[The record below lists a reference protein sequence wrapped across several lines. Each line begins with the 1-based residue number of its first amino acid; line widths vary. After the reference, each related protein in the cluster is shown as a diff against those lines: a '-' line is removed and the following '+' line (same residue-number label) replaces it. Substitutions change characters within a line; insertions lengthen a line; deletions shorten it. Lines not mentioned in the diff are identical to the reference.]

1 MYRCEVYNIPCNCV
15 ARKSE
20 FKLKVIIS
28 EKEIHEKNIDEI
40 MKNSSH
46 LIGAF

>member
-1 MYRCEVYNIPCNCV
+1 MKLWSLSNFSSSTYRAYL
-15 ARKSE
+15 S
-20 FKLKVIIS
+20 KLKAIIS

-40 MKNSSH
+40 MKNASL